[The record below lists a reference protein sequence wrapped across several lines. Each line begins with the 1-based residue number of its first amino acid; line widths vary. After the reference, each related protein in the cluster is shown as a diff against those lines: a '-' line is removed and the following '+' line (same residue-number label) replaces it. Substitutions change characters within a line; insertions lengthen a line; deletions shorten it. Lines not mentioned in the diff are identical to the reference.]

1 MRAVIKHSQQTKTLH
16 FFVVKLVFEFSTMEP
31 NRVRFVE
38 NKTLLVTGASGF
50 LGKVFVERILRLQPN
65 VKRLYLLVRATDK
78 KSAEQRLHSEV
89 FEKDLFRVLRKN
101 IGDESLNALI
111 SEKVVP
117 VPGDISLNNM
127 GVSDSNLLQDMM
139 QEINFVFHAA
149 ATTRFDERYDVALGI
164 NTFGALNVLNFAK
177 KCVNLQLL
185 LHVSTAYVC
194 GERSGVI
201 QEKPFAMGETL
212 NGKTKVDINTEMN
225 LVEQKLKTLVEQGCS
240 EEETKHAMK
249 DLGMKRAKL
258 YGWPDP
264 YVFTKAMGEMFLG
277 EYRKNIPIVIIR
289 PTMITSTFLDPFPG
303 WIEGVRTVDSVV
315 VAYGKGVLKCFL
327 VDQTV
332 ACDIIP
338 VDMVANAMIVTAA
351 EHFHDSGSHTV
362 YHVASSYQNPIVYK
376 QIYEV
381 SVRYF
386 MESPLLSRSGMPIV
400 PKATVFLSTMAMFRL
415 YTSLNFKLPLQVLKL
430 LSITFPSQFG
440 NKYERHNRKFKMAMR
455 LVKIYEPYLLFK
467 GVFEDR
473 NLETLRI
480 KNEAKEMQDLSG
492 FNLKCI
498 DWEDYF
504 MNTHIPGLVTH
515 VLNK

>member
-1 MRAVIKHSQQTKTLH
+1 
-16 FFVVKLVFEFSTMEP
+16 MEP
-31 NRVRFVE
+31 NRVQFLE
-38 NKTLLVTGASGF
+38 NRTLLVTGASGF
-50 LGKVFVERILRLQPN
+50 LAKVFVERILRLQPN
-65 VKRLYLLVRATDK
+65 VKRLYLLVRASDK

-101 IGDESLNALI
+101 IGDESLSALI

-127 GVSDSNLLQDMM
+127 GVTDSNLLQDMV
-139 QEINFVFHAA
+139 QEIDLVFHAA
-149 ATTRFDERYDVALGI
+149 ATTRFDERYDVALRI

-177 KCVNLQLL
+177 KCVKSQLL

-201 QEKPFAMGETL
+201 QEKPFAFGETL
-212 NGKTKVDINTEMN
+212 NGRTKVDIETEMQ
-225 LVEQKLKTLVEQGCS
+225 LVEQKLKSLVEQGCS

-249 DLGMKRAKL
+249 DLGTKRAKL

-277 EYRKNIPIVIIR
+277 QYRENMPIVIIR

-327 VDQTV
+327 VDQKV

-338 VDMVANAMIVTAA
+338 VDMVANAMIVTAD
-351 EHFHDSGSHTV
+351 EHFHDLGSQTV

-386 MESPLLSRSGMPIV
+386 MKSPLLSRSGMPIV
-400 PKATVFLSTMAMFRL
+400 PKATLFLSTMAMFRL
-415 YTSLNFKLPLQVLKL
+415 YTSLRFKFPLQVLRL
-430 LSITFPSQFG
+430 LSITFPLQFG
-440 NKYERHNRKFKMAMR
+440 DKYERHNRKFKMAMR
-455 LVKIYEPYLLFK
+455 LVKFYEPYLLFK
-467 GVFEDR
+467 GIFEDQ

-480 KNEAKEMQDLSG
+480 KNEAKEMHDLSG
-492 FNLKCI
+492 FNLICI

-515 VLNK
+515 ALNK